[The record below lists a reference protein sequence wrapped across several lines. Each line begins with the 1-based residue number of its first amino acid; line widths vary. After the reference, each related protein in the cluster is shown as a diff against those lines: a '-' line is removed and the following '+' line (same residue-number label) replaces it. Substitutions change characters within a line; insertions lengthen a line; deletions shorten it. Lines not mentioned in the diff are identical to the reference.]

1 MSNESTP
8 PSDPTP
14 ETHPTPEETTTVEAE
29 AQAEAASETQ
39 TTSETQKSLPP
50 LTAERVTDITLG
62 LGKAAVD
69 ALDKAARQLDDS
81 VRQIRQDAPGFLTE
95 MEEKGRPV
103 REKITESLKSFSIT
117 DVFSKSPSTP
127 GTPTADTAAFDDIE
141 ALENR
146 VRELEQQV
154 SGEPTPATSEPAPPP
169 ATSPFSMLELDDEPP
184 APTSPEPELE
194 AKAEPEAEAQA
205 EAAEEKEPEE
215 KTVAK
220 KPAARRTK
228 KKEGETPAE

>member
-1 MSNESTP
+1 MNDEST
-8 PSDPTP
+8 
-14 ETHPTPEETTTVEAE
+14 PTPEETTTVEAE

-39 TTSETQKSLPP
+39 KTVPP

-81 VRQIRQDAPGFLTE
+81 VRQIRQDAPGFFTE

-103 REKITESLKSFSIT
+103 REKLTESLKGFSIT
-117 DVFSKSPSTP
+117 DAFNKAKHSGDTPPSDP
-127 GTPTADTAAFDDIE
+127 NAFDDIE

-154 SGEPTPATSEPAPPP
+154 STDPVAEAAAPVEKP
-169 ATSPFSMLELDDEPP
+169 SPFSMLELDDEPP
-184 APTSPEPELE
+184 AQANSKADVVVEAA
-194 AKAEPEAEAQA
+194 AKAE
-205 EAAEEKEPEE
+205 
-215 KTVAK
+215 VAPTPAPK

-228 KKEGETPAE
+228 KKPEGETPAA

>member
-1 MSNESTP
+1 M
-8 PSDPTP
+8 
-14 ETHPTPEETTTVEAE
+14 EAE

-39 TTSETQKSLPP
+39 KTMPP

-81 VRQIRQDAPGFLTE
+81 VRQIRQDAPGFFTE

-103 REKITESLKSFSIT
+103 REKLTESLKGFSIT
-117 DVFSKSPSTP
+117 DAFNKAKHSGDTPPSDP
-127 GTPTADTAAFDDIE
+127 NAFDDIE

-154 SGEPTPATSEPAPPP
+154 STDDPVPEAAAPVEKP
-169 ATSPFSMLELDDEPP
+169 SPFSMLELDDEPP
-184 APTSPEPELE
+184 AQ
-194 AKAEPEAEAQA
+194 AEVNAQA
-205 EAAEEKEPEE
+205 EEVPTPAP
-215 KTVAK
+215 K
-220 KPAARRTK
+220 KPAVRRAK
-228 KKEGETPAE
+228 KKPEGETSAA

>member
-1 MSNESTP
+1 M
-8 PSDPTP
+8 
-14 ETHPTPEETTTVEAE
+14 EAE

-39 TTSETQKSLPP
+39 KTVPP

-81 VRQIRQDAPGFLTE
+81 VRQIRQDAPGFFTE

-103 REKITESLKSFSIT
+103 REKLTESLKGFSIT
-117 DVFSKSPSTP
+117 DAFNKAKHSGDTPPSDP
-127 GTPTADTAAFDDIE
+127 NAFDDIE

-154 SGEPTPATSEPAPPP
+154 STDPVAEAAAPVEKP
-169 ATSPFSMLELDDEPP
+169 SPFSMLELDDEPP
-184 APTSPEPELE
+184 A
-194 AKAEPEAEAQA
+194 QA
-205 EAAEEKEPEE
+205 EIAPTPAP
-215 KTVAK
+215 K

-228 KKEGETPAE
+228 KKPEGETPAA